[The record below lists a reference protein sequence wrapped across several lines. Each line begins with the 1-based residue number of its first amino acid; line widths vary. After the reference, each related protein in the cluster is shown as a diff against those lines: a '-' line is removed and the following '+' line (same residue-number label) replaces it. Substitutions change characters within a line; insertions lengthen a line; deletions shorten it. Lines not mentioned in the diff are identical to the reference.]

1 MRFMLIRKADAE
13 TEAGVLPTPEF
24 MAAMQ
29 RYNDKLAR
37 AGVFLDGVGLRASS
51 MGAKVKVNGGAPT
64 VTDGPFTETKELI
77 AGYTLIEVRS
87 REEAIAWARRWPA
100 IDADAEIEVRQL
112 FEPEDFV
119 RAGVL
124 PVKITVETLV
134 RAPIADVWGAWTT
147 PHDITKWNAASDDWH
162 TTTATVDL
170 REGGAFSSRMEAR
183 DGSIGFDFAGTY
195 TRVVPEQLLEFTF
208 GDRAASVM
216 FVEGPNG
223 VTVRETFDAE
233 SDNSIEQQGQ
243 GWQAILDRFARY
255 VEANQ

>member
-29 RYNDKLAR
+29 RYNDELAR
-37 AGVFLDGVGLRASS
+37 AGVWLDGVGLRASS
-51 MGAKVKVNGGAPT
+51 LGARVKVNGGAPT
-64 VTDGPFTETKELI
+64 VTDGPFTESKELI
-77 AGYTLIEVRS
+77 AGFSLIEVRS

-124 PVKITVETLV
+124 PEKITVEVLV
-134 RAPIADVWGAWTT
+134 HAPIAAVWRAWTT
-147 PHDITKWNAASDDWH
+147 PHDITQWNAALDDWH

-170 REGGAFSSRMEAR
+170 REGGAFSSRMEAK

-195 TRVVPEQLLEFTF
+195 TKVIPGRLLEFTF
-208 GDRAASVM
+208 GDRSASVA
-216 FVEGPNG
+216 FAESPNG

-233 SDNSIEQQGQ
+233 SEHPVEQQRD
-243 GWQAILDRFARY
+243 GWQASLNRFARY